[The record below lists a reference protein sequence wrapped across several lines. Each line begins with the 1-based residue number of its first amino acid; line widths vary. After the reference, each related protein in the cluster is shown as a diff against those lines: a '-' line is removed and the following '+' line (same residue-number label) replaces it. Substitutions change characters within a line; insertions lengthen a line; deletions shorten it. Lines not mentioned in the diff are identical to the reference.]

1 MVQPREKP
9 PVASPPSHKRGG
21 AGSEPSSTPPRT
33 LKDYQELSGRSAAAK
48 MKARRERDEDIEP
61 PSMEPDE
68 LQKYLVAYVNS
79 ELSLHPPLPVKG
91 GALFE
96 TCSNPTN
103 LW

>member
-1 MVQPREKP
+1 MEKG
-9 PVASPPSHKRGG
+9 KR
-21 AGSEPSSTPPRT
+21 
-33 LKDYQELSGRSAAAK
+33 DQ
-48 MKARRERDEDIEP
+48 DEEYEAP
-61 PSMEPDE
+61 AMQPDE

-79 ELSLHPPLPVKG
+79 ELSLHPPLPVRG

>member
-1 MVQPREKP
+1 M
-9 PVASPPSHKRGG
+9 ASPPTHKRGG
-21 AGSEPSSTPPRT
+21 AGSESGGGAPRT
-33 LKDYQELSGRSAAAK
+33 LRDYQELSGRSAAK
-48 MKARRERDEDIEP
+48 RRERDEDIEP
-61 PSMEPDE
+61 PSLEPDE

-96 TCSNPTN
+96 TCCNPSN